1 MTIIKP
7 QKGDDWDNLCR
18 PSRHHLSPSP
28 RSSKRIILLL
38 YFSFFFLF
46 IYSPLFCLVCDE
58 DANNPGGENTD
69 RGSYPNDFGG
79 RGDMLL
85 RCDGLLRQSAH
96 WLIVIIFSVSLF
108 CVCVCVFAISSR
120 RVFGK
125 SQWAGLMAKSSLSL
139 VFCSDWLSDWARRYS
154 SHVSHTKFVM
164 AGWCSS
170 REHYEKNTTPNWSPG
185 DFIVVRPPLHETKLD
200 PARIFIFS
208 CFVF

>member
-1 MTIIKP
+1 MRMPIIRGEKIRIADRTPMT
-7 QKGDDWDNLCR
+7 
-18 PSRHHLSPSP
+18 
-28 RSSKRIILLL
+28 
-38 YFSFFFLF
+38 
-46 IYSPLFCLVCDE
+46 LV
-58 DANNPGGENTD
+58 GG
-69 RGSYPNDFGG
+69 G
-79 RGDMLL
+79 MLL

-108 CVCVCVFAISSR
+108 CVCVCVCHIVSTSFREESMSWID
-120 RVFGK
+120 GEI
-125 SQWAGLMAKSSLSL
+125 LSLSF